1 MADTNKIKY
10 GIKNV
15 HYAVATIANDGTAT
29 FDTPVAVPGAV
40 SLSLSAQGDSTPFYA
55 DNIVYYTSIAN
66 NGYEGDL
73 EIAKIPESMMEDIFS
88 YAKAANDLMYEDA
101 GAEPVHFALMF
112 QFEGDVTAKRHILYN
127 CTATRPNIDGST
139 KEDSITPQTETIT
152 VNATTVYNAA
162 LQKDI
167 VKAYLNEG
175 DTGYSTFFSS
185 VLQPTATA
193 ITT

>member
-1 MADTNKIKY
+1 MRQKSSLRRNLT
-10 GIKNV
+10 NV

-29 FDTPVAVPGAV
+29 YDTPVAVPGAV

-66 NGYEGDL
+66 NGYEGDV

-162 LQKDI
+162 LSKDI